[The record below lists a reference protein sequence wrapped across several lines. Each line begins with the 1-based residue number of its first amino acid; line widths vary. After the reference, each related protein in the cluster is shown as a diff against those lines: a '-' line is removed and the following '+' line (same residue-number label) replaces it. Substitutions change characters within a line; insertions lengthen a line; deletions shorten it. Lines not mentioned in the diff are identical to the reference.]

1 MCERKKLQNLNDY
14 FLELKDRSEG
24 GVFFCRMNGYNAEI
38 GRFIQKYFE
47 EARKFGVVIE
57 GKIPNPN
64 EQNLAYYQEIM
75 GTDFQMSVGFF
86 HQALKKW
93 LPRMKEH
100 QQKSV

>member
-47 EARKFGVVIE
+47 KGVLIGAV
-57 GKIPNPN
+57 K
-64 EQNLAYYQEIM
+64 
-75 GTDFQMSVGFF
+75 
-86 HQALKKW
+86 
-93 LPRMKEH
+93 
-100 QQKSV
+100 